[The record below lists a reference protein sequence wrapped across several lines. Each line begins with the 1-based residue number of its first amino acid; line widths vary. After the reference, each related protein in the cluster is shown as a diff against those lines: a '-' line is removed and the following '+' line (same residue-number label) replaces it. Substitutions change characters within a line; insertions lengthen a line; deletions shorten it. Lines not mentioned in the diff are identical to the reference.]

1 MYVYM
6 YMYTFLGLKNKEK
19 DIILM
24 TYSWFEQNK

>member
-6 YMYTFLGLKNKEK
+6 YMYTFLGLKSKEK

-24 TYSWFEQNK
+24 TCSWFEQNK